1 MIYLELACN
10 RTGTITEMLTLK
22 ISFVTMTTPKN
33 TEVNIRKRKENTRQK
48 N

>member
-1 MIYLELACN
+1 MIYLESAYN

-22 ISFVTMTTPKN
+22 ISFVIVTTPKN
-33 TEVNIRKRKENTRQK
+33 TERNVRKRKENTRQK